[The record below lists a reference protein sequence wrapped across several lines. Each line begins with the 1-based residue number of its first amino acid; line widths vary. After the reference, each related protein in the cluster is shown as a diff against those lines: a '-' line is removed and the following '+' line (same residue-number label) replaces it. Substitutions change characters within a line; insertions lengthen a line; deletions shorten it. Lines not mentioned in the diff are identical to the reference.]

1 MAASF
6 GVCGEEGD
14 GEGTGGGAM
23 SGKDGIRV
31 FPDSIWEWLKGRG
44 EGWCSGFEGDV
55 SQEGFTRLACLA
67 EEEDKKAI
75 VVLASV
81 EMKWACTSALFF
93 LPYFSEFLLFL
104 SCSTF
109 SGKNQ
114 RGALGSSVNRFQNSF
129 QILFFYQNN
138 FPSLQI
144 F

>member
-1 MAASF
+1 
-6 GVCGEEGD
+6 
-14 GEGTGGGAM
+14 
-23 SGKDGIRV
+23 
-31 FPDSIWEWLKGRG
+31 
-44 EGWCSGFEGDV
+44 V

-67 EEEDKKAI
+67 EEEDKKATMVI
-75 VVLASV
+75 ASV

-114 RGALGSSVNRFQNSF
+114 RGALGSSVNSF
-129 QILFFYQNN
+129 QTLFFYQNN